1 MTTAARPASNG
12 ATPGPDAPRS
22 DLPKTDLAKL
32 ATRIR
37 DDLIEHNQGEDYA
50 AHHIVTQLLL
60 YAVGPFSFERVE
72 VLRGDVL
79 SRNRDRDKPSFSD
92 EHSTA
97 ILRNV
102 IVGATY
108 RLTCVVDGRREVI
121 EQTGD
126 VEHPANWQHDGA
138 RLKDA
143 ESDALKRCAMR
154 FGLGLHL
161 WAQEHYRL
169 DAWLAAKE
177 QQGQGRL
184 F

>member
-1 MTTAARPASNG
+1 MTLLDAIAPASQRGDGNG
-12 ATPGPDAPRS
+12 G
-22 DLPKTDLAKL
+22 KTDLAKL

-37 DDLIEHNQGEDYA
+37 DDLIEQNQGEDYA
-50 AHHIVTQLLL
+50 AHHVVTQLLL
-60 YAVGPFSFERVE
+60 YAVGPFSFERVDII
-72 VLRGDVL
+72 RGDVL

-92 EHSTA
+92 EHSTV

-102 IVGATY
+102 IVGATC

-126 VEHPANWQHDGA
+126 VEHPENWQHDGA

-177 QQGQGRL
+177 QRATD
-184 F
+184 